1 MVDPLIVAKPAEP
14 NRGRPPVVAVAE
26 RMLREGGGFDHVPEP
41 VGDGFDLGVGAILRR
56 LRIGWHLALVGSP
69 GDKRKAGKGW
79 DRQPAMGSPHYEDRT
94 WTSPDGLTLHYRDY
108 AGPAG
113 KPPILCIPGLT
124 RNARDFEPVVDSLA
138 GEWRIICAELRGRGE
153 SEYARDSSTYA
164 IPNYVAD
171 IETLLKQAQIAR
183 FVACGT
189 SLGGIITLLL
199 ALRDPHRIA
208 GAILNDIGTVVE
220 PAGLARIAEYVG
232 QGRSFPTWMHAA
244 RWMRQQNGKF
254 YPDFDLNQWLQL
266 SKRVMKVASGGRIRF
281 DYDMK
286 IADPIQRADGVSPP
300 PDLWPGWMAL
310 QDCPALLLRGEL
322 SDILSVPTAEK
333 MVAALPRA
341 ELVTVPRVGHA
352 PVLDEP
358 ASQESISRL
367 LAKVK

>member
-1 MVDPLIVAKPAEP
+1 FGGQDVPYRTLERKPAIGRPAVGCHAAAFGPKIQQPPVRVAQLREQKTPSIADFGVINPELVAMISQRQRGLQIVRHWAESAEMVDPLIVAKPAEP

-232 QGRSFPTWMHAA
+232 QGRS
-244 RWMRQQNGKF
+244 
-254 YPDFDLNQWLQL
+254 
-266 SKRVMKVASGGRIRF
+266 
-281 DYDMK
+281 
-286 IADPIQRADGVSPP
+286 
-300 PDLWPGWMAL
+300 
-310 QDCPALLLRGEL
+310 
-322 SDILSVPTAEK
+322 
-333 MVAALPRA
+333 
-341 ELVTVPRVGHA
+341 
-352 PVLDEP
+352 
-358 ASQESISRL
+358 
-367 LAKVK
+367 